1 MVRNDQARNLEI
13 LRCAIA
19 HHSSLANSRPGM
31 TTRQAPESKF
41 AAVIGPMKQRLALPW
56 PASQVT
62 RLATALDLPRILQ
75 RYSTAHVIA
84 TIPLK
89 PPPRIVGIYPSFLS
103 PNRERLARTYSK
115 VIERAVASRR

>member
-1 MVRNDQARNLEI
+1 MLEI
-13 LRCAIA
+13 AASLRAQA
-19 HHSSLANSRPGM
+19 
-31 TTRQAPESKF
+31 TTRQAPESDF
-41 AAVIGPMKQRLALPW
+41 AAVIGPMQQRLALSW
-56 PASQVT
+56 SASQIT
-62 RLATALDLPRILQ
+62 RLATALDLRNVSPDCFPTLDLPRILQ

-103 PNRERLARTYSK
+103 PYRERLARTYSK